1 MGNWNI
7 SIRGVGP
14 HHNAKPFDAEQLAA
28 KLVDELKSNG
38 HRVVSAEVTYGG
50 VEVLEDG
57 RYGGERSQS
66 RALLV
71 IGQTLRVAL
80 LMLAA
85 GLMLAASPAWA
96 QIIVSDAA
104 LQVTGA
110 EVLPASEPSALGSLL
125 QWVST
130 AVLGLLLFGVSL
142 LGVYLRGRAK
152 DSKVWGAV
160 NSLWVLM
167 QTAVAHAEAELR
179 PEIAKALAD
188 GKLTPEEG
196 AALKAKVLEIFKSMA
211 GEKIRELADLLKLG
225 ETGVGVFLSGLL
237 ERAVVAGKV
246 PGVPGSS
253 SPTSSSPAPAP
264 ASGNPPSP

>member
-14 HHNAKPFDAEQLAA
+14 HHNAKDFDAEQIAA
-28 KLVDELKSNG
+28 RFVDELKRNG
-38 HRVVSAEVTYGG
+38 HTVVSAEVTYGG

-57 RYGGERSQS
+57 RYGGERPQS

-71 IGQTLRVAL
+71 IGQTLRVG
-80 LMLAA
+80 LMLLAA
-85 GLMLAASPAWA
+85 GFLLAASPVWA

-104 LQVTGA
+104 LQVTA
-110 EVLPASEPSALGSLL
+110 ADVLPASEPSALGSLL

-130 AVLGLLLFGVSL
+130 AVLGLILLGVSL

-179 PEIAKALAD
+179 PKIAKALAD

-237 ERAVVAGKV
+237 ERAVAAGKS

-264 ASGNPPSP
+264 GNQPSP